1 MVTGAVA
8 KQVTSDLKEQ
18 LLLSHQYRL
27 AADGTSDKGDKF
39 LLVLVKYVDKDSG
52 LIATSLTEMPNIK
65 SGSTAQQMY
74 DARSEVKEA
83 FALDSDNK
91 GAKNF
96 L

>member
-8 KQVTSDLKEQ
+8 KQMTSDLKEE
-18 LLLSHQYRL
+18 LLLSHLYRF

-39 LLVLVKYVDKDSG
+39 LLVLVKYIDKDSG

-65 SGSTAQQMY
+65 SDSTAQQMY
-74 DARSEVKEA
+74 DPRNEVKET
-83 FALDSDNK
+83 FPLDSDNK